1 MSISFDATGKIVV
14 GTDLSGRATVAV
26 EWAAERAIAHGN
38 DLVIVTALPS
48 VPIPHR
54 NRMFGAMAAGDWPAR
69 LHDEA
74 RHNLKKL
81 RDAIAARH
89 PGLNVEARIEE
100 AMGSYALAQAS
111 KTAELVVIG
120 ARGQT
125 APLKARALGGTAL
138 AVIAHAHGPVAV
150 IHDQALG
157 VPGGPVVIGIDDSP
171 ESGGAFRYAAAEAL
185 ARGVRLHAVHA
196 VDLTTWTLGLA
207 EAGIDIA
214 AVVAGIKAHIGDLVD
229 HYAAECPGL
238 EYDLDV
244 RPDRPASALITASG
258 DASLVV
264 VGARGLGGF
273 AGLLLGST
281 SRAVVRET
289 LCPVIVVRAPRQK
302 KS

>member
-14 GTDLSGRATVAV
+14 GTDLSGRATIAV
-26 EWAAERAIAHGN
+26 EWAADRAVERGK
-38 DLVIVTALPS
+38 DLVILTALPE

-54 NRMFGAMAAGDWPAR
+54 NSLYGAMAAGDWPSR

-81 RDAIAARH
+81 RDTIVAKH
-89 PGLNVEARIEE
+89 PGLNIEARIEE

-125 APLKARALGGTAL
+125 APLRARALGGTAL

-157 VPGGPVVIGIDDSP
+157 IPGGPVIVGMDDSP
-171 ESGGAFRYAAAEAL
+171 ESEGAFRYAATEAL

-214 AVVAGIKAHIGDLVD
+214 AVVAGIKGHMSDLID
-229 HYAAECPGL
+229 NYASEYPGL
-238 EYDLDV
+238 EYHLEV
-244 RPDRPASALITASG
+244 KPDRPASALITASG
-258 DASLVV
+258 EASLVV

-289 LCPVIVVRAPRQK
+289 LCPVIVVRAPK
-302 KS
+302 KKR